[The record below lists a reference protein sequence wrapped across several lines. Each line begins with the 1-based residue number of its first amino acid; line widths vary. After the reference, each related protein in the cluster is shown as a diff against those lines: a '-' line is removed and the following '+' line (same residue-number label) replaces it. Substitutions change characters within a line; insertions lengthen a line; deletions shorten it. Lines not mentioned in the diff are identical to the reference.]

1 MKIPIELLD
10 TESGTQARAMLNMDT
25 VREYAE
31 AMEGGAQFPPLVVFR
46 DENDNMYVA
55 DGFHRAK
62 AAIMIDLP
70 ELDCDVRAGDRRSAI
85 LHAVGAN
92 ADHGLPR
99 TIADKRAAVMR
110 MLDDQEWGKRND
122 WQISQQCCVSAPFV
136 KAVREKRQVAEDA
149 PPDVPHD
156 LREDWAD
163 VADKGGDPMVMTD
176 PDKGKVVVDADE
188 HLADGGGTP
197 SDNKPVDAV
206 GRIIEDDAMIENFLH
221 ENEFKSVATMAR
233 ELIARV
239 KQLDV
244 QPWAAHFTGQQAVID
259 LKNVVRAA
267 VAAPPYALT
276 PPKAAEKSRK
286 WRNVGYI
293 TKDMYERLPE
303 DQR

>member
-188 HLADGGGTP
+188 HQRRFERERAEAGDSQPAKGTVVVEGDDGDAGG
-197 SDNKPVDAV
+197 
-206 GRIIEDDAMIENFLH
+206 
-221 ENEFKSVATMAR
+221 
-233 ELIARV
+233 ELPHQRAKGIAIDRH
-239 KQLDV
+239 
-244 QPWAAHFTGQQAVID
+244 AALSTTTI
-259 LKNVVRAA
+259 
-267 VAAPPYALT
+267 
-276 PPKAAEKSRK
+276 
-286 WRNVGYI
+286 
-293 TKDMYERLPE
+293 
-303 DQR
+303 